1 MQPSKASNVRG
12 SMGPTSVKTNTQTQL
27 TSIIALGL
35 DGDQVDRDN
44 FPLPNLASE
53 LAQCARIIHE
63 QRGFFVLRGLEG
75 SRYSV
80 EDSTTIYLGIASYI
94 ADKRGLQ
101 DRKGNVL
108 CKTHLSAHDADE
120 YDP

>member
-1 MQPSKASNVRG
+1 LI
-12 SMGPTSVKTNTQTQL
+12 T
-27 TSIIALGL
+27 ALGL
-35 DGDQVDRDN
+35 DGDEVGQHN
-44 FPLPNLASE
+44 FHLPKLAPQ
-53 LAQCARIIHE
+53 LAQCAKVVHE
-63 QRGFFVLRGLEG
+63 ERGFFVIRGLDG

-108 CKTHLSAHDADE
+108 CKIFFSFWFSECLSKDSL
-120 YDP
+120 